1 LGGLS
6 DVSAMLVTM
15 LSALSDFLSEGV
27 GWYCFCMVLCAL
39 VISLFF
45 RVFRIKR

>member
-1 LGGLS
+1 MGGLN
-6 DVSAMLVTM
+6 DVQSMLVTM

-27 GWYCFCMVLCAL
+27 GWYCFCMVLCVF

-45 RVFRIKR
+45 RVFHIKR

>member
-1 LGGLS
+1 
-6 DVSAMLVTM
+6 MLVAM
-15 LSALSDFLSEGV
+15 VQALSDFLSDGV
-27 GWYCFCMVLCAL
+27 GWYCFCMVLCVL